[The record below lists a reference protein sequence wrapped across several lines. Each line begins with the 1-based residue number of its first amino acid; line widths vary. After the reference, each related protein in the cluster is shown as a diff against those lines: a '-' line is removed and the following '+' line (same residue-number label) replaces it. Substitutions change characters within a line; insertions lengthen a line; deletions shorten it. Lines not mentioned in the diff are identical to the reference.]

1 MAFNLNRFALRRGDR
16 VGLHLYS
23 TDEILEI
30 ARQSSFAENASIE
43 KTTLQDLPIFLRIRL
58 MKVE

>member
-1 MAFNLNRFALRRGDR
+1 M
-16 VGLHLYS
+16 GLDLYS

-30 ARQSSFAENASIE
+30 AGRSSFVENASIE
-43 KTTLQDLPIFLRIRL
+43 KSTLQNLLIFLRIRL

>member
-1 MAFNLNRFALRRGDR
+1 M
-16 VGLHLYS
+16 GLDLYS

-30 ARQSSFAENASIE
+30 ARRSSFAENASIE